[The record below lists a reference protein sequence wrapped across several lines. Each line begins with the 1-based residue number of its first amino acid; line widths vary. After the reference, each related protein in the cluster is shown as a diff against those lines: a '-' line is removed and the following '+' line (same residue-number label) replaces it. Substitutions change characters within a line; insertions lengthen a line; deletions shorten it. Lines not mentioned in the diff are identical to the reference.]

1 MMTQQAETVVGEFT
15 SLSRTSLRRQ
25 PLLLAYF
32 WLLLFSVVNFARPED
47 WIPGLTRIPLAKI
60 TGILAFVALVFTI
73 GKVRHRY
80 AREMIYLFL
89 LFGQLCLTV
98 PFSPIWRGGAFQGV
112 LDFSKVVVIGIVML
126 LVVRTT
132 IRLRYLLFV
141 QAASVAIVAVVSVW
155 KRGYLSGRLQ
165 GVLNGNYGNPN
176 DLALCIVVSLPLCLV
191 FLFGSRSRLRKTVW
205 AAAIAVM
212 TYAVFLTS
220 SRAGLLSLIVV
231 VSVCLWEFAIR
242 GRRRYLVAVVA
253 IAAVV
258 FSVYAA
264 NGVVGRLSAKDES
277 ASESA
282 QQRRELLIKS
292 LNVTAQHPLFG
303 IGPGNF
309 TVVSGNWHVSHNS
322 YTQMSSEGG
331 IPALVL
337 YLLILSRGF
346 TNVRSV
352 KRMTRNGGELKMF
365 ASALRASLAGFVVG
379 SFFAS
384 EAYQFLTYFLVFY
397 TTILYHMALRRWLAD
412 NRTDNADSGTYAQQE
427 TETVM
432 SEQPAWSTY

>member
-1 MMTQQAETVVGEFT
+1 MTQPPDTTISDST
-15 SLSRTSLRRQ
+15 SVPRLSVQRQ

-60 TGILAFVALVFTI
+60 TGILAFVALVFAI
-73 GKVRHRY
+73 GKVRLKF
-80 AREMIYLFL
+80 ARELIYLL
-89 LFGQLCLTV
+89 LLLGQLCLTV
-98 PFSPIWRGGAFQGV
+98 PFSPVWRGGAFQGV
-112 LDFSKVVVIGIVML
+112 LDFSKVVVIGIVMV
-126 LVVRTT
+126 LVVRTVT
-132 IRLRYLLFV
+132 RLRYLLFV

-155 KRGYLSGRLQ
+155 KGRGLGGRLE
-165 GVLNGNYGNPN
+165 GVLNGNYANSN
-176 DLALCIVVSLPLCLV
+176 DLALTIVVSLPLCLV
-191 FLFGSRSRLRKTVW
+191 FLFGSRSKLLKIAW
-205 AAAIAVM
+205 AAAISVM

-220 SRAGLLSLIVV
+220 SRAGLISLIVA

-242 GRRRYLVAVVA
+242 GRRRYLVTVVA

-264 NGVVGRLSAKDES
+264 NGVVSRLSAKDES
-277 ASESA
+277 ATESA

-292 LNVTAQHPLFG
+292 LKVTAQHPLFG
-303 IGPGNF
+303 VGLGNF
-309 TVVSGNWHVSHNS
+309 SVVSGNWHVSHNS

-337 YLLILSRGF
+337 YLLILWRGF
-346 TNVRSV
+346 ANVRSV
-352 KRMTRNGGELKMF
+352 KRLARSGGELGMF
-365 ASALRASLAGFVVG
+365 ARALRASLAGFVVG

-397 TTILYHMALRRWLAD
+397 TTILYQIALRERRANRHNIDVAD
-412 NRTDNADSGTYAQQE
+412 ANTPEKSDRL
-427 TETVM
+427 M
-432 SEQPAWSTY
+432 PEQPAWST